1 MCRLGG
7 DQRMGEGYDTPCGH
21 ELASDNDFIKYI
33 AAHSREMVLTALA
46 MPSAKAFSQI
56 PHLT

>member
-1 MCRLGG
+1 
-7 DQRMGEGYDTPCGH
+7 MGEGYDTPCGH